1 MFFSLSDKDT
11 QQTQRKPEKARK
23 KTNYLKNFQKMT
35 TIAQNYQQGTS
46 NCLTDVVQALA
57 TKFNF
62 DTVEALRFINGGNTV
77 NFTQKK
83 AASLSGAARKRNFTM
98 PGPGSGNS
106 MSSSFKSARLLESS
120 RQTRAFISG
129 GS

>member
-83 AASLSGAARKRNFTM
+83 AASLSGAARKRKAVKAKRTK
-98 PGPGSGNS
+98 
-106 MSSSFKSARLLESS
+106 KSAAEKEAAKAAKLAAKEEAKAAKL
-120 RQTRAFISG
+120 A
-129 GS
+129 